1 LLTEVDKNYYSWV
14 MEQFMDSV
22 RAYATQFG
30 VMPTT
35 VVQRAKCGGGS
46 TWAAWETR
54 ASTQTHKTTDRLKAY
69 MKANPPPAAALAED
83 VA

>member
-1 LLTEVDKNYYSWV
+1 

-22 RAYATQFG
+22 RAYAAQLG

-46 TWAAWETR
+46 TWAAWEAG
-54 ASTQTHKTTDRLKAY
+54 ASTPTHKTTDRLKAY
-69 MKANPPPAAALAED
+69 MQANPRAAVQVED
-83 VA
+83 AA